1 VRRTIGC
8 DSNRTIESI
17 LDPRARDREAVVR
30 NVRQQVRVLQE
41 KKDIANRVAIG
52 ELIVVGA
59 FYEKRS
65 GMVDFLRDEMTA
77 MMCETEDS
85 QPNAPSAQVSF

>member
-1 VRRTIGC
+1 MRRSIGS
-8 DSNRTIESI
+8 DSNRTVESI

-30 NVRQQVRVLQE
+30 NVRQQVRVLQA
-41 KKDIANRVAIG
+41 KKEIANRVAIG

-65 GMVDFLRDEMTA
+65 GMVDFLREEPTA
-77 MMCETEDS
+77 MMCDPDEETPD
-85 QPNAPSAQVSF
+85 APSATVSF